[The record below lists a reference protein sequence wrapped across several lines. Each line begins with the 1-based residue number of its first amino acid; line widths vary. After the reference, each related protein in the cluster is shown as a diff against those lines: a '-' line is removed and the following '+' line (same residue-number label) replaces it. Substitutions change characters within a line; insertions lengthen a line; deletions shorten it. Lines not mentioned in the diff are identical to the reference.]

1 MSSSSDAC
9 ASTTTSD
16 AHASTSTSSAHIS
29 SADRAGALRSL
40 LRRDRRDR
48 TPLPGASRVA
58 VLQIVLAGVLWGTG
72 GITGQLL
79 ATATGLGGPAIAA
92 YRLGLGGLALVVY
105 CLFRRARMPRRR
117 KAWRHVA
124 SLGVLAAIFQAAY
137 FSALHIGSVSVATL
151 VAIGS
156 APLVVLVVDRV
167 RGARP
172 TAAQV
177 RAACLGVVGLALL
190 VGAPEGGRSTAST
203 VGCAGLALVAG
214 GAFAGFTMEGRRTP
228 ADLDPQASVGVG
240 FVIGGALLAVSVT
253 VTDRMTGAGGLAVTL
268 DARSLT
274 LLAALALI
282 PTAAAYALFFRG
294 LQGAS
299 ASTAVVIALL
309 EPTTATTLSVLLLH
323 ETITIVGLAGA
334 VLLLV
339 SVADAARS
347 ETTHAGRPGR
357 RTRS

>member
-29 SADRAGALRSL
+29 STDRAGALRSL
-40 LRRDRRDR
+40 LRRDRHR
-48 TPLPGASRVA
+48 TPLPGTSRMA